1 MSESRVLDIS
11 LSSIIKVA
19 LAGLFFYMLYLI
31 KDLLVWVVFALVI
44 SILFNPAIDFLKKY
58 IPRVACVALVYLIVF
73 GVIGA
78 MIYLIAPLFF
88 TEIQQF
94 SRAFPAYFDTIS
106 PPLRGLGITAFE
118 SFETF
123 TKTMEDNLNQV
134 SSSIF
139 MAVGA
144 IFGGLFSTIT
154 ILAIAFFLSLEEKG
168 AERMLRVLTPKRYEA
183 VVLNLW
189 ERSQKKVSGW
199 FGARILAS
207 TFVGAM
213 TFVTCYVLDIDYA
226 ISFSLFAGVFNFI
239 PFVGPLLAAAV
250 TGVIVAAD
258 SWLKAA
264 FFLAATV
271 LIQQIEGNILSPV
284 LTKKLVGLPPALV
297 LIAVLAGA
305 QLWGLMGALLAIP
318 IAGIFFEF
326 LRDFL
331 KKKKETSTVVL

>member
-19 LAGLFFYMLYLI
+19 LAGLFFYMLYMI
-31 KDLLVWVVFALVI
+31 RDLLVWVVFALII
-44 SILFNPAIDFLKKY
+44 SILFDPAIDFLKRF
-58 IPRVACVALVYLIVF
+58 IPRLVAVVLVYFTVF
-73 GVIGA
+73 GTLGA
-78 MIYLIAPLFF
+78 MIYLITPLFF
-88 TEIQQF
+88 TEVQQF
-94 SRAFPAYFDTIS
+94 SQAFPEYFEKIS

-118 SFETF
+118 SFDTF
-123 TKTMEDNLNQV
+123 TKTIEENLNKA
-134 SSSIF
+134 SSNIF
-139 MAVGA
+139 TAVGT

-154 ILAIAFFLSLEEKG
+154 IMAIAFFLSLEEKG
-168 AERMLRVLTPKRYEA
+168 AERMLRVLSPKRYEA
-183 VVLNLW
+183 VAINLW

-207 TFVGAM
+207 AFVGAM
-213 TFVTCYVLDIDYA
+213 TFVTCYVLDINYA
-226 ISFSLFAGVFNFI
+226 VSFSLFAGVFNFI
-239 PFVGPLLAAAV
+239 PFVGPILAVAV

-297 LIAVLAGA
+297 LIAVMAGA

-331 KKKKETSTVVL
+331 KRKKETIVIT

>member
-1 MSESRVLDIS
+1 MSESRVLDVS
-11 LSSIIKVA
+11 LSSIIKIA
-19 LAGLFFYMLYLI
+19 LAGLFFYMLFLI
-31 KDLLVWVVFALVI
+31 RDLLIWITFALII
-44 SILFNPAIDFLKKY
+44 SILFNPAIEFLKRF
-58 IPRVACVALVYLIVF
+58 IPRVAAVILVYFTVF
-73 GVIGA
+73 GIIGA
-78 MIYLIAPLFF
+78 MFYLIAPLFF
-88 TEIQQF
+88 IEIQQF
-94 SRAFPAYFDTIS
+94 SQDFPLYFEKIS
-106 PPLRGLGITAFE
+106 PPLRSLGITAFE
-118 SFETF
+118 SLDVF
-123 TKTMEDNLNQV
+123 TKTLEDNLAKV
-134 SSSIF
+134 SSNIF
-139 MAVGA
+139 IAVGA
-144 IFGGLFSTIT
+144 IFGGLFSTVT
-154 ILAIAFFLSLEEKG
+154 IFAIALFLSLEEKG

-189 ERSQKKVSGW
+189 ARSQKKVSGW

-207 TFVGAM
+207 SFVGVM
-213 TFVTCYVLDIDYA
+213 TFVTCYVLGIDYA
-226 ISFSLFAGVFNFI
+226 VSFSLFAGVFNFI

-264 FFLAATV
+264 FFLAASL

-297 LIAVLAGA
+297 LIAVIAGA

-331 KKKKETSTVVL
+331 KKKKESATVVL